1 MGLLSKWQVLMIQ
14 NTHEYDVII
23 CEAEHFSANTNY
35 KEN

>member
-14 NTHEYDVII
+14 DTHEYDVM
-23 CEAEHFSANTNY
+23 CEAQHFSANTNY